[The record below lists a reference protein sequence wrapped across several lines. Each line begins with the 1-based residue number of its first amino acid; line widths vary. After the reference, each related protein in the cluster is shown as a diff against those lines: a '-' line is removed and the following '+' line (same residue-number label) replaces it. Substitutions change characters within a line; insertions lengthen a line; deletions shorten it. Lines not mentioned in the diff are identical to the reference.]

1 MILVHTLIFGA
12 IATIQHVV
20 GSPLFDPEQQ
30 PLLDPLSSTAS
41 GIRKALQSAQLIP
54 DVLDEDFTPL
64 YTLNITYPKTDVNVT
79 LGNKVKPA
87 AVSAH
92 PDAGAFP
99 VGRKIVPTPTTQ
111 GHATETW
118 ALVLTDPDA
127 TSRSDPVKAEMCHWI
142 AVTEVS
148 SNADGSVV
156 QVPVDNEVIGDILEV
171 ETIVPGVETA
181 PYSELM
187 SYFPPAPPPKTGYHR
202 YTFVLLAPKPG
213 AKAKAITKPKER
225 PHWGYGKIG
234 KGVRDWAADNNL
246 TPVAANYFLARNKKQ

>member
-1 MILVHTLIFGA
+1 MVLVHALVFGA
-12 IATIQHVV
+12 IATIHHVV
-20 GSPLFDPEQQ
+20 GSPLYDHDQH

-41 GIRKALQSAQLIP
+41 AIRKALQSAQLIP

-64 YTLNITYPKTDVNVT
+64 YTLNVTYPKTSVA
-79 LGNKVKPA
+79 LGNRIKPA

-92 PDAGAFP
+92 PDVGSFP
-99 VGRKIVPTPTTQ
+99 VGSKIVPTSTTQ
-111 GHATETW
+111 GHATATW

-127 TSRSDPVKAEMCHWI
+127 TSRADPVKAEMCHWI
-142 AVTEVS
+142 VVIEVS
-148 SNADGSVV
+148 PHVDGSVV
-156 QVPVDNEVIGDILEV
+156 RVPMDNEVIGDILDV
-171 ETIVPGVETA
+171 ETIVPGLNSA
-181 PYSELM
+181 PHSELM

-213 AKAKAITKPKER
+213 TNAKAITKPKER

>member
-1 MILVHTLIFGA
+1 MVLFHNLIFGT

-20 GSPLFDPEQQ
+20 GSPVYDTIQQ

-41 GIRKALQSAQLIP
+41 SIRRALQSAQLIP
-54 DVLDEDFTPL
+54 DVLDEDFTPI
-64 YTLNITYPKTDVNVT
+64 YTLDVTYPRTNVSVA
-79 LGNKVKPA
+79 LGNKLKPA
-87 AVSAH
+87 AVSA
-92 PDAGAFP
+92 PPNAGSFP
-99 VGRKIVPTPTTQ
+99 VDSKPVPTPTTR
-111 GHATETW
+111 GSTTETW

-142 AVTEVS
+142 VVIEVS
-148 SNADGSVV
+148 PEAGGSVV
-156 QVPVDNEVIGDILEV
+156 QVPMDNEVIGDVLEV
-171 ETIVPGVETA
+171 DTIVPGLEG
-181 PYSELM
+181 PPHSELM

-213 AKAKAITKPKER
+213 SKVTGVKKPKER

-234 KGVRDWAADNNL
+234 KGVRDWAVDNSL